1 VRRLGRI
8 VLRVL
13 LALAILLVL
22 AGVTGVLIIRS
33 DRFHEYIRRTIV
45 EKIEQATG
53 GRVELGSFSFS
64 ASALTAQVD
73 RLVLHGKESS
83 NEPPLARVES
93 VKIGLR
99 ILSVMERKV
108 DLASVSVVRPQVR
121 IVFYPNGTNNLPSPA
136 HPGGGKVWSEELLNL
151 KVRQYDIHDGLMEYD
166 DRKIPLDL
174 RGDGLEIRMTYD
186 ARKPAYS
193 GELAIREVRGV
204 IPGELKPLQAGV
216 SATFSME
223 TTRVVFSR
231 LRIAMPDARV
241 DLTGELQNLR
251 EPRGRFTV
259 KATAAVREVTKM
271 FPILL
276 EPAGTAAFDGRLTV
290 AFGHAFD
297 IEIAGH
303 VNGRGLGFSRDRL
316 KIEGAD
322 FQANV
327 NLRPTRLTVS
337 GIEAS
342 ALGASFTGAGTLADW
357 RRLHVEGKVD
367 GLTVA
372 RAASI
377 ATDRPMPWNGTLA
390 GDVSVDTSIVDSTI
404 DEPDTQARANL
415 SISPASEGTAIE
427 GRVDAIYDQKADQ
440 VFLGNSYLATPATR
454 LDVAG
459 TLGTKLQVRFRSSNL
474 DDLLPALALAEKSAP
489 TEIPLKLMNGTASAD
504 GTILGTLENPRFQ
517 GAAAVTNGSV
527 QGHGFDKFNATLDVT
542 EGTITASSFTISRAM
557 TEANGSATVA
567 AGNGSFDD
575 ATVTAQV
582 NLRNARLNE
591 LAKEAGSTLEV
602 MGTASAA
609 VRVSGSVREPQAA
622 ITLDVQ
628 QPSAL
633 GEHAGRLRANIDVS
647 RKSLQI
653 SNGVAEDG
661 SSRVQFSGNYQ
672 PSGNDWKAGD
682 VQFQAATQNLVASRV
697 EAIAAI
703 QPPLEARLTVDLRG
717 RGRVS
722 NGAFAL
728 TSATGSAS
736 AQAVTVDHQPVGD
749 VALTAETNGADVSV
763 GAKGKLEDA
772 AFEGQG
778 SWRLEGDQPG
788 TASVRFAR
796 MNLASVNRLMM
807 LGGTAEEQKS
817 ELPFEGFVEGRATIS
832 GPLRRLRD
840 FQAELTLDTV
850 QINGKSTQATQLGV
864 QPSDLVLKNRQPV
877 VVAISSQE
885 ARIRSAQFTG
895 RDTNIEATGTVPL
908 ASGSANVSVKG
919 TVNLVILQLL
929 NPDLQIAQGNA
940 TVEATVRGALRDPM
954 VNGSMELKDASLFLK
969 DLPNGVDKAKGV
981 IVFDRNRATIQ
992 QLTAETGGG
1001 TVSFSGFLEFG
1012 APLLYRLH
1020 ANFQQVRLRLPNEL
1034 SITSNANF
1042 DLNGTSDAS
1051 TLSGTVSLTRASFNP
1066 QTDLFKLLA
1075 ASSKPV
1081 PTASPNEY
1089 LRGIQF
1095 DVRVDNDPNFQFQT
1109 SLTRDVQA
1117 EVALRLRG
1125 SILRPV
1131 LLGTVS
1137 VDSGEV
1143 ELLGNNYTI
1152 DRGDIRFQNPV
1163 KIEPTFDINLETK
1176 AKGVTV
1182 NISLSGTMDKVKPNY
1197 SSDPPLQSSEIIA
1210 LLAVGRD
1217 PTQSSGL
1224 ASAQSSANSASYLE
1238 AGGGLL
1244 SQAVSAQ
1251 LSSKLQRF
1259 FGASRVKID
1268 PTMTGL
1274 STTPQAM
1281 LTFEQQVSKEITLTY
1296 ITNLNYTAEQ
1306 IVRLEWDFNRNWSA
1320 IAVRD
1325 SNGLFGI
1332 DFQYRKRFK

>member
-1 VRRLGRI
+1 MRRLGRI
-8 VLRVL
+8 LLRLL
-13 LALAILLVL
+13 LALAVLLVL
-22 AGVTGVLIIRS
+22 AVVTGVLIVRS

-53 GRVELGSFSFS
+53 GRVELGSFSFNPS
-64 ASALTAQVD
+64 NLAAQID

-83 NEPPLARVES
+83 SEPPLARVES
-93 VKIGLR
+93 VRIGLR

-108 DLASVSVVRPQVR
+108 DLSSVSVVKPQIR
-121 IVFYPNGTNNLPSPA
+121 IVFYPDGSNNLPSPG
-136 HPGGGKVWSEELLNL
+136 HPGSGKVWSEQLLNL
-151 KVRQYDIHDGLMEYD
+151 AVRHYDISDGLMEYD
-166 DRKIPLDL
+166 DRNIPLNL
-174 RGDGLEIRMTYD
+174 HGGGLEIRLSYD
-186 ARKPAYS
+186 ARKPAYA
-193 GELAIREVRGV
+193 GELAIREMRALV
-204 IPGELKPLQAGV
+204 PGELKALEGGV
-216 SATFSME
+216 SAVFSLE
-223 TTRVVFSR
+223 TSRVVFSGLHVTMANVR
-231 LRIAMPDARV
+231 A
-241 DLTGELQNLR
+241 DLTGELQDLR

-259 KATAAVREVTKM
+259 KATAAMREVTKM
-271 FPILL
+271 FPVLL
-276 EPAGTAAFDGRLTV
+276 EPAGTAAFDGRLNV
-290 AFGHAFD
+290 DFGHAFD

-303 VNGRGLGFSRDRL
+303 VNGHGLGFTRDRL

-327 NLRPTRLTVS
+327 NLRPTRLTVT
-337 GIEAS
+337 GIQAS
-342 ALGASFTGAGTLADW
+342 ALGANFSGTGTLVGW
-357 RRLHVEGKVD
+357 NKLHLEGLLD
-367 GLTVA
+367 NLTVA

-390 GDVSVDTSIVDSTI
+390 GDVSLDTSIDA
-404 DEPDTQARANL
+404 PDTDARVNL
-415 SISPASEGTAIE
+415 KISPAPEGTAVE
-427 GRVDAIYDQKADQ
+427 GRVNAVYDQKAGQ
-440 VFLGNSYLATPATR
+440 VFLGNSYLATPASR

-459 TLGTKLQVRFRSSNL
+459 TLGTKLQIQFRSSNL
-474 DDLLPALALAEKSAP
+474 DDLLPALALAEKSP
-489 TEIPLKLMNGTASAD
+489 PSEIPLKLMNGAARAD
-504 GTILGTLENPRFQ
+504 GTILGTLEYPRFQ
-517 GAAAVTNGSV
+517 GEATVTNGSI
-527 QGHGFDKFNATLDVT
+527 QGHGFDKFTATLDAT
-542 EGTITASSFTISRAM
+542 ESTITASAFTFSRGA
-557 TEANGSATVA
+557 TEASGTATIA

-575 ATVTAQV
+575 ATLTAQV
-582 NLRNARLNE
+582 NLRNARLND
-591 LAKEAGSTLEV
+591 LAKEAGSTLDV
-602 MGTASAA
+602 MGTASAT
-609 VRVSGSVREPQAA
+609 VRVSGSVHEPQATIA
-622 ITLDVQ
+622 LDVQ
-628 QPSAL
+628 QPAAL
-633 GEHAGRLRANIDVS
+633 GEHASRLRANVNVS
-647 RKSLQI
+647 QKSLQI
-653 SNGVAEDG
+653 SNGILEDG
-661 SSRVQFSGNYQ
+661 PSRIQFSGDYQ
-672 PSGNDWKAGD
+672 PAGNDWNSGE
-682 VQFQAATQNLVASRV
+682 VQFQAVTQNLVASRV

-703 QPPLEARLTVDLRG
+703 QPPIDARLTADVRG

-722 NGAFAL
+722 KGTFAL

-736 AQAVTVDHQPVGD
+736 AQGVTVDHQAVGD
-749 VALTAETNGADVSV
+749 VALTAQTNGANVSV
-763 GAKGKLEDA
+763 GAKGRVEDA
-772 AFEGQG
+772 TFEGTG
-778 SWRLEGDQPG
+778 SWRLEGEEPG
-788 TASVRFAR
+788 NATVLFSR
-796 MNLASVNRLMM
+796 MNLASVNRLVM

-817 ELPFEGFVEGRATIS
+817 ELPFEGFVEGRAAIS
-832 GPLRRLRD
+832 GPLLRPKD

-850 QINGKSTQATQLGV
+850 QINAKSTQALQLGV
-864 QPSDLVLKNRQPV
+864 QPADLVLKNRQPV

-885 ARIRSAQFTG
+885 AQIRSAQFTG

-908 ASGSANVSVKG
+908 ATGSANVSVKG
-919 TVNLVILQLL
+919 TVNLIILQLL

-940 TVEATVRGALRDPM
+940 TVEATVRGQLRDPT
-954 VNGSMELKDASLFLK
+954 VNGRMELKDASLFLK

-992 QLTAETGGG
+992 RLTAETGGG
-1001 TVSFSGFLEFG
+1001 IVSFSGFLEFG

-1034 SITSNANF
+1034 SITSNASF

-1095 DVRVDNDPNFQFQT
+1095 DVRVENDPNFQFQT

-1125 SILRPV
+1125 TILRPV
-1131 LLGTVS
+1131 LLGTLS

-1143 ELLGNNYTI
+1143 QLLGNTYTI

-1182 NISLSGTMDKVKPNY
+1182 NITLSGTMDKVKPNY

-1224 ASAQSSANSASYLE
+1224 ASAQSSTSSSSYLE

-1306 IVRLEWDFNRNWSA
+1306 IVRFEWDFNRNWSA